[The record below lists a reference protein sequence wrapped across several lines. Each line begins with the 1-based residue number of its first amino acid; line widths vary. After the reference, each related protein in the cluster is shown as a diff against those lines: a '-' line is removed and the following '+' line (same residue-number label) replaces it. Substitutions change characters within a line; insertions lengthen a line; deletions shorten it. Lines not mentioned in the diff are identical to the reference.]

1 MITLLTV
8 VFFASLLGSLH
19 CAGMC
24 GGFVVFYSGSTPR
37 GARRILS
44 HTAYNGGRF
53 LTYALLGLLAGFL
66 GAALDLAG
74 TLVGAQRIAAV
85 LAGIFIFLWGVIG
98 LLRARGAEIFK
109 TLLPDGVERFSAR
122 VLRALTD
129 CPPVLRALILGLLT
143 TFLPCGWLYWFV
155 ISAAGTG
162 NALNGL
168 MVMMAFWAGTVPVL
182 LGLGLGIQAVAGPF
196 RKKLPTVT
204 AVALLVVG
212 LVLVFGRI
220 DKIGIQV
227 GGESAKPATLEES
240 LDHVR
245 GVEHKKMPCC
255 NGHDKDRK

>member
-1 MITLLTV
+1 MTTLLVTV
-8 VFFASLLGSLH
+8 FVASLVGSLH

-24 GGFVVFYSGSTPR
+24 GGFVVFYAGSAPR

-44 HTAYNGGRF
+44 HVAYNGGRF

-66 GAALDLAG
+66 GAALDVAG

-85 LAGIFIFLWGVIG
+85 LAGVVIFLWGIVG

-109 TLLPDGVERFSAR
+109 TLLPDGVERLSAR

-129 CPPVLRALILGLLT
+129 CPPVLRALIIGLLT

-182 LGLGLGIQAVAGPF
+182 LGLGLGVQAVAGPL
-196 RKKLPTVT
+196 RKKLPTAV

-227 GGESAKPATLEES
+227 GGGNDKPATLEEAVD
-240 LDHVR
+240 LVR
-245 GVEHKKMPCC
+245 DVDDKKMPCC